1 MTTGI
6 GVDKATEISPRDFER
21 LLLRTLA
28 AMKKGDFKVRMPVE
42 FTGTQGK
49 IADTL
54 NDIIELSERST
65 SEVER
70 ISMVVGKEGKLSA
83 RAQVPAANGQWVVLT
98 ESVNSLIT
106 DLVQPTNEIAR
117 VIAAVARGD
126 LSRSMAIE
134 FDGRPLKGEFLRTAK
149 TVNTMVQQLAS
160 FASEVTRVAREVGT
174 EGKLGGQ
181 ADVKGVSGTWKDLT
195 DSVNSMAANLTSQV
209 RNIAEVTTSVANGD
223 LSKKITVEVR
233 GEILELKNTI
243 NTMVDQLR
251 SFASEVTRV
260 AREVGSEG
268 KLGGQADVQGVSGT
282 WRDLTDSVNYMA
294 ANLTNQVRN
303 IAQVTTAVANGDLSK
318 QITVDAR
325 GEILELKETINTMVD
340 QLRSFASEV
349 TRVAR
354 EVGTEGKLGGQAEVR
369 GVSGTWR
376 DLTDSVNYMA
386 ANLTSQVRNIAEVT
400 TAVANGDL
408 SKKITAEALGEILE
422 LKNTINTM
430 VDQLRSFASEVT
442 RVARE
447 VGTEGQLGGQAE
459 VPGVAGTW
467 KDLTDSVNA
476 MAGNLTAQVRNI
488 ADVTTAVAM
497 GDLSKKITV
506 DVRGEILE
514 LKNTINTM
522 VDQLNS
528 FAAEVTRVAREVGT
542 EGRLGGQAEVKGV
555 SGTWKDLTDS
565 VNSMASNLTGQVRNI
580 AEVTTAVANGD
591 LSRKIT
597 VDVRGEIAELKSTIN
612 TMVDQLSA
620 FASEVTRVAREVGT
634 EGRLGGQAEVPGVA
648 GTWKDLTDSVNAMA
662 GNLTA
667 QVRNIA
673 EVTTAVANGDLSKK
687 ITVEVRGEIAE
698 LKDTINT
705 MVDQLNSFAAEVTR
719 VAREVGTEGR
729 LGGQAQVKGVAGT
742 WRELTDS
749 VNAMA
754 SNLTG
759 QVRNIAE
766 VTTAVAM
773 GDLSK
778 KITVDVRG
786 EILELKNTINTM
798 VDQLSA
804 FASEVTRVAREVG
817 TEGQLGGQAEVKGVA
832 GTWKDLTDSVNY
844 MAGNLT
850 AQVRNI
856 AEVTTAVAN
865 GDLTKKITV
874 EVRGEIL
881 ELKDTINTMVDQL
894 RSFAAEVT
902 RVAREVGTEGKL
914 GGQADVKGVS
924 GTWKDL
930 TDSVNSMAGNLTAQ
944 VRNIAEVTTAVA
956 LGDLTKK
963 ITVDVRGEILELKN
977 TINTMVDQL
986 RSFAGEVTRVARE
999 VGTEGKLGG
1008 QADVRGVSGTWKDL
1022 TDSVNYMAANLTS
1035 QVRNIAE
1042 VTTAVANGDLSKKIT
1057 VEVRGEIA
1065 ELKSTINTMVDQLNS
1080 FAAEVT
1086 RVAREVGTEGKLGGQ
1101 AQVKGVAGTWKDLTD
1116 SVNSMAGNLTAQV
1129 RNIAE
1134 VTTAVANG
1142 DLSKKITVEVR
1153 GEIAE
1158 LKSTI
1163 NTMVDQLNSFASE
1176 VTRVAREVGVEGRL
1190 GGQAQVK
1197 GVAGTWKDLTDNV
1210 NMMASNLTNQV
1221 RNIAQVTTAVANGD
1235 LSKKITVDVKGEILE
1250 LKNTINTMVD
1260 QLNSFA
1266 EEVTR
1271 VAREVGTE
1279 GKLGGQAQVKGV
1291 AGTWKD
1297 LTDNVNMMASNLTNQ
1312 VRGIAKVVTAIA
1324 RGNLRQKLTVEARG
1338 EIAELGDTIN
1348 EMIDT
1353 LATFADQV
1361 TGVAREVGVEGKLG
1375 GQANVPGA
1383 AGTWRDL
1390 TDNVNQLA
1398 ANLTNQVR
1406 AIADVATSVTKGD
1419 LTRNITVQAQG
1430 EVAALKDN
1438 INEMIRNLRET
1449 TSRNA
1454 EQDWLKTN
1462 LAKFTRMMQGQKNL
1476 TTVSQMILSELA
1488 PVVGA
1493 KHGVFYIMDQ
1503 TNAQGE
1509 PVLRLAATYAYR
1521 ERKNLNKEFRIGEGL
1536 VGQAAFEKQ
1545 RILLTNAPDDYVEI
1559 NSGLGEAKPMEIII
1573 LPIVFEGQVLAV
1585 MELATFQHYTET
1597 YQSLLDQLTESIGV
1611 VLNTIQ
1617 ANMRTEELLA
1627 QSQSL
1632 AEELQA
1638 QQEELTETNKRLEQQ
1653 AKSLQASEELL
1664 KQQQEE
1670 LQQSN
1675 EELEEKARLLQ
1686 AQNEEVARKN
1696 DEVEQARRQLEDK
1709 ARQLALTSKYKSEF
1723 LANMSHELRTPLNS
1737 LLILAKLLSDNPEK
1751 NLSDKQIDFA
1761 KTIHASGQDLL
1772 TLINDILDL
1781 SKIESGMMTV
1791 SLSDLP
1797 YKELSDQ
1804 MERTFRQVA
1813 NDKQLDFNI
1822 DLAATLPQSIHTDPQ
1837 RLQQVLKNLLGN
1849 AFKFTERGGVS
1860 LRIEPATGG
1869 WTPGHE
1875 TLDRAKNVIAFS
1887 VSDTGIGIP
1896 GEKQGI
1902 IFESFQQA
1910 DPSTTRKFGG
1920 TGLGLSISREIAR
1933 LLGGEIRV
1941 SSELGVGSTFTL
1953 YLPVSY
1959 VAPRRER
1966 NTDPGSTG
1974 INGAPAASPATVTN
1988 TPIPRENRGEAPPP
2002 QDGAQEPHEQLVIVE
2017 ETVPDDRNSI
2027 EPGDRSV
2034 LVIEDDVNFA
2044 RILLEMARE
2053 KGFKGIVSTRGESGL
2068 ALAKRFKP
2076 DAITLDIALP
2086 DMEGW
2091 TVLDRLKHDRVTRH
2105 IPVHIISGDEE
2116 SSRGLRLGAYAQ
2128 VQKPVAKE
2136 ALDEAFAKIK
2146 GFVERPNKSL
2156 LVIEDNEDQRNAIS
2170 ELIGGESD
2178 VDIVTA
2184 STGEEAL
2191 NVLRTRRVDCMVLDL
2206 GLPDMSGF
2214 EFIDKLKNELHI
2226 EDIPIVV
2233 YTGRELSRKEE
2244 SDLKKMADAIIIKDV
2259 RSPERLLDETAL
2271 FLHRVEANLPAHKRQ
2286 MLEHLHESDPVLAGK
2301 TALVVDDDMRNIYAL
2316 TSLLERH
2323 KMKVLYA
2330 ESGAEGI
2337 DQLQR
2342 NATNIDVVLMD
2353 VMMPEMDGYEAMRR
2367 IRDIDEF
2374 KTLPMIALTAKAMK
2388 GDREKCME
2396 AGASDYITKPIDAQ
2410 QLVSLLRVW
2419 LYR

>member
-1 MTTGI
+1 
-6 GVDKATEISPRDFER
+6 
-21 LLLRTLA
+21 
-28 AMKKGDFKVRMPVE
+28 
-42 FTGTQGK
+42 
-49 IADTL
+49 
-54 NDIIELSERST
+54 
-65 SEVER
+65 
-70 ISMVVGKEGKLSA
+70 
-83 RAQVPAANGQWVVLT
+83 
-98 ESVNSLIT
+98 
-106 DLVQPTNEIAR
+106 
-117 VIAAVARGD
+117 
-126 LSRSMAIE
+126 
-134 FDGRPLKGEFLRTAK
+134 
-149 TVNTMVQQLAS
+149 
-160 FASEVTRVAREVGT
+160 
-174 EGKLGGQ
+174 
-181 ADVKGVSGTWKDLT
+181 
-195 DSVNSMAANLTSQV
+195 
-209 RNIAEVTTSVANGD
+209 
-223 LSKKITVEVR
+223 
-233 GEILELKNTI
+233 
-243 NTMVDQLR
+243 
-251 SFASEVTRV
+251 
-260 AREVGSEG
+260 
-268 KLGGQADVQGVSGT
+268 
-282 WRDLTDSVNYMA
+282 
-294 ANLTNQVRN
+294 
-303 IAQVTTAVANGDLSK
+303 
-318 QITVDAR
+318 
-325 GEILELKETINTMVD
+325 
-340 QLRSFASEV
+340 
-349 TRVAR
+349 
-354 EVGTEGKLGGQAEVR
+354 
-369 GVSGTWR
+369 
-376 DLTDSVNYMA
+376 
-386 ANLTSQVRNIAEVT
+386 
-400 TAVANGDL
+400 
-408 SKKITAEALGEILE
+408 
-422 LKNTINTM
+422 
-430 VDQLRSFASEVT
+430 
-442 RVARE
+442 
-447 VGTEGQLGGQAE
+447 
-459 VPGVAGTW
+459 
-467 KDLTDSVNA
+467 
-476 MAGNLTAQVRNI
+476 
-488 ADVTTAVAM
+488 
-497 GDLSKKITV
+497 
-506 DVRGEILE
+506 
-514 LKNTINTM
+514 
-522 VDQLNS
+522 
-528 FAAEVTRVAREVGT
+528 
-542 EGRLGGQAEVKGV
+542 
-555 SGTWKDLTDS
+555 
-565 VNSMASNLTGQVRNI
+565 
-580 AEVTTAVANGD
+580 
-591 LSRKIT
+591 
-597 VDVRGEIAELKSTIN
+597 
-612 TMVDQLSA
+612 
-620 FASEVTRVAREVGT
+620 
-634 EGRLGGQAEVPGVA
+634 
-648 GTWKDLTDSVNAMA
+648 
-662 GNLTA
+662 
-667 QVRNIA
+667 
-673 EVTTAVANGDLSKK
+673 
-687 ITVEVRGEIAE
+687 
-698 LKDTINT
+698 
-705 MVDQLNSFAAEVTR
+705 
-719 VAREVGTEGR
+719 
-729 LGGQAQVKGVAGT
+729 
-742 WRELTDS
+742 
-749 VNAMA
+749 
-754 SNLTG
+754 
-759 QVRNIAE
+759 
-766 VTTAVAM
+766 M

-1101 AQVKGVAGTWKDLTD
+1101 AQVRGVAGTWKDLTD

-1142 DLSKKITVEVR
+1142 DLSRKITVDVR

-1158 LKSTI
+1158 LKMTI
-1163 NTMVDQLNSFASE
+1163 NTMVDQLSAFASE
-1176 VTRVAREVGVEGRL
+1176 VTRVAREVGTEGRL

-1324 RGNLRQKLTVEARG
+1324 RGNLKQKLTVEARG

-1361 TGVAREVGVEGKLG
+1361 TSVAREVGVEGKLG

-1476 TTVSQMILSELA
+1476 TNVSQMILSELA

-1503 TNAQGE
+1503 TNGQGE
-1509 PVLRLAATYAYR
+1509 PMLKLAATYAYR
-1521 ERKNLNKEFRIGEGL
+1521 ERKHLSKEFRVGEGL
-1536 VGQAAFEKQ
+1536 VGQAAFEKE

-1664 KQQQEE
+1664 RQQQEE

-1686 AQNEEVARKN
+1686 TQNEEVARKN
-1696 DEVEQARRQLEDK
+1696 NEVEQARGQLEEK

-1791 SLSDLP
+1791 SLADLQ

-1869 WTPGHE
+1869 WSPGHE

-1941 SSELGVGSTFTL
+1941 SSEVGVGSTFTL

-1959 VAPRRER
+1959 VAPRRV
-1966 NTDPGSTG
+1966 TDSGQSHLPAGEG
-1974 INGAPAASPATVTN
+1974 GAQRRV
-1988 TPIPRENRGEAPPP
+1988 RGEQNAQSWP
-2002 QDGAQEPHEQLVIVE
+2002 DGVRGEQVAESSASITPLTRPSDSPLPEGEGGRPSEQFVIVE
-2017 ETVPDDRNSI
+2017 ESVPDDRDSI

-2044 RILLEMARE
+2044 RILLDMARE
-2053 KGFKGIVSTRGESGL
+2053 KGFKGIAATRGESGL
-2068 ALAKRFKP
+2068 ALARRFKP

-2091 TVLDRLKHDRVTRH
+2091 TVLDRLKHDRITRH
-2105 IPVHIISGDEE
+2105 IPVHIISGDDQ
-2116 SSRGLRLGAYAQ
+2116 SGRGLRLGAYAQ
-2128 VQKPVAKE
+2128 VQKPVTKE
-2136 ALDEAFAKIK
+2136 GLDEAFAKIK

-2178 VDIVTA
+2178 VDIVSA

-2191 NVLRTRRVDCMVLDL
+2191 NILRERHVDCMVLDL

-2214 EFIDKLKNELHI
+2214 EFIEKLKTELHI

-2330 ESGAEGI
+2330 ESGAEGL

-2342 NATNIDVVLMD
+2342 NANEIDVVLMD

-2367 IRDIDEF
+2367 VREMDEF
-2374 KTLPMIALTAKAMK
+2374 KNLPMIALTAKAMK